1 MQYVVKSL
9 CLMTILLN
17 SHSGNMLKQM
27 KPVIIRI
34 VYDNNPYD
42 SHLKPEWGFSCFI
55 QGTEKTILFDT
66 GGNGATLLSNMEK
79 LKIRPEQVDLIFL
92 SHNHSDHTGGL
103 IEFLKNN
110 NEVKVF
116 LPQSF
121 PSRFKKDIE
130 NSGARYIEVKEPI
143 ENCKDVFSTGEL
155 GFSIKEQSLLIKTG
169 KGLVVITGCAHPG
182 IVEIVR
188 RAKKLLSEDIYLILG
203 GFHLLNSSEKEIK
216 ETVLEFE
223 KLGVKKVAPC
233 HCSGELCQNIFEEVC
248 KLNFIKLGV
257 GGKVK
262 IE

>member
-1 MQYVVKSL
+1 MQYMVKSL
-9 CLMTILLN
+9 FLTMILLN
-17 SHSGNMLKQM
+17 SYSGNMPKQV
-27 KPVIIRI
+27 KPVTIRVI
-34 VYDNNPYD
+34 YDNNPYD

-66 GGNGATLLSNMEK
+66 GGSGATLLSNMEK
-79 LKIRPEQVDLIFL
+79 LKIKPEQVDLIFL

-110 NEVKVF
+110 NKVIVF

-130 NSGARYIEVKEPI
+130 NSGAQYIEVKEPI
-143 ENCKDVFSTGEL
+143 EICKDVCSPGEL

-182 IVEIVR
+182 IVEIVKK
-188 RAKKLLSEDIYLILG
+188 AKKLLNEDIYLILG
-203 GFHLLNSSEKEIK
+203 GFHMLNTSEKKIK

-233 HCSGELCQNIFEEVC
+233 HCSGELCQKIFEDLY
-248 KLNFIKLGV
+248 KQNFIKLGV

-262 IE
+262 VE